1 MLAAAAS
8 ASIGSM
14 PTSPT
19 RPKAVPVRIPAE
31 MVARI
36 DALKGELVPREAYV
50 RHLLEKALKAE
61 ERRASKR

>member
-1 MLAAAAS
+1 MPPPAS
-8 ASIGSM
+8 
-14 PTSPT
+14 
-19 RPKAVPVRIPAE
+19 RPKAVPVRIPPD

-61 ERRASKR
+61 ERKASKR